1 MPLMIYVGGNI
12 DVRRSKA
19 AFKRRAVN
27 AAKRGWTPAR
37 IQAFRQVHEGVEGGG
52 AGSSGKGGGAGSSGK
67 GSQTSWSSGNTWN
80 TSWSSGSAW

>member
-52 AGSSGKGGGAGSSGK
+52 AGSSGKGWHA
-67 GSQTSWSSGNTWN
+67 SWSSGNEWN

>member
-27 AAKRGWTPAR
+27 AAKRGWTQAR
-37 IQAFRQVHEGVEGGG
+37 IKAFREGVEGGG

-67 GSQTSWSSGNTWN
+67 GWRQSNAWNTSCSSGN
-80 TSWSSGSAW
+80 AW